1 MTKKSRKDYDYY
13 NLNIPNELRIFYEA
27 YISKHPNLGFKS
39 VSQYLLHVLQDKAEK
54 IVRDNPDLKKIEELK
69 LSNVVYRLQED
80 GSYKKV
86 VNEGKFL
93 EKIDEMWER
102 KSLYNSKE
110 K

>member
-69 LSNVVYRLQED
+69 VGNAIYRLQED
-80 GSYKKV
+80 GTYKKV
-86 VNEGKFL
+86 IDEDKFL
-93 EKIDEMWER
+93 EKVEDMWQKKALN
-102 KSLYNSKE
+102 KS
-110 K
+110 

>member
-1 MTKKSRKDYDYY
+1 MPKKSRKDYDYY
-13 NLNIPNELRIFYEA
+13 NLNIPNELRILYEG
-27 YISKHPNLGFKS
+27 YILKHPNLGFKS

-69 LSNVVYRLQED
+69 VSNVIYKLQED

-93 EKIDEMWER
+93 KKVEEMWEE
-102 KSLYNSKE
+102 KSLNKT
-110 K
+110 

>member
-69 LSNVVYRLQED
+69 VGNAIYSLQED
-80 GSYKKV
+80 GTYKKV
-86 VNEGKFL
+86 IDEDKFL
-93 EKIDEMWER
+93 EKVEDMWQKKALN
-102 KSLYNSKE
+102 KS
-110 K
+110 